1 MDMPIL
7 DLQAS
12 LKLLKLVHPFLIPKN
27 VGFDTKLKSV
37 ACPEVELLL
46 HEEVYYL
53 LREGDPVINT
63 QVNIVVHK
71 KNRDHAKFQQ
81 KKVVAKKT

>member
-53 LREGDPVINT
+53 LN
-63 QVNIVVHK
+63 
-71 KNRDHAKFQQ
+71 
-81 KKVVAKKT
+81 